1 MAIDS
6 KPHKKMAKQVEAFR
20 REGFRRAAVV
30 GAFVVFGG
38 AWQAAVAQPSG
49 ADGSDFLYRV
59 QPGDTLITL
68 ADRYMDSVEGWRLLQ
83 QRNHVA
89 DPYRLQPGS
98 MLRIPF
104 DRIPVVPAT
113 AQVVFARD
121 ATTADRKPLQ
131 AGMKLAEDA
140 QIETGDKGAVTLA
153 FDDGTRV
160 TVPPGS
166 RVALSRV
173 RAFARAGLI
182 DVRVHVKQGE
192 AESNVS
198 PKKTGVGR
206 YEISTPALVTGVR
219 GTRFRVQA
227 SESVSTS
234 SVLEGEVATKAGRQT
249 QGVKAGF
256 GVQVSGGHLKRAALP
271 AAPKLDAIPD
281 LVQRPCFRATWQ
293 PVKGAVAYRA
303 AVARDAALTEL
314 SAYQH
319 SKTPGATLCGD
330 EDGDYTLVVQ
340 SIDALGL
347 TSPSA
352 TRPFTVRLHPEA
364 PYTIQP
370 ASGKTYRSGEL
381 AFSWA
386 AVSDARSYD
395 MEVAEAETFASPAI
409 QEHGQDVRVSKTLS
423 AGTWWWRVRSVAEG
437 GKTGPWSDALRF
449 QALDIPPGAVPPA
462 SVDAGDDGML
472 HAHWPALTPE
482 LAAAGA
488 RTRVQLA
495 SEPTFAKPVADI
507 VSDGSEAAI
516 PQPPAGTYYIRTGVD
531 LGDPASVVYAKPQRI
546 DVGAFVGDSS
556 RSPVQSGG
564 GNLLLNDWS
573 GRTNPR

>member
-1 MAIDS
+1 
-6 KPHKKMAKQVEAFR
+6 MAKQADALR
-20 REGFRRAAVV
+20 RDGLGRAAIV
-30 GAFVVFGG
+30 GALVIFGG
-38 AWQAAVAQPSG
+38 AWQAAMAQPSG
-49 ADGSDFLYRV
+49 ADGTDFLYRV
-59 QPGDTLITL
+59 QPGDTLISL
-68 ADRYMDSVEGWRLLQ
+68 AERYMDSVEGWRLLQ
-83 QRNHVA
+83 QRNRVA
-89 DPYRLQPGS
+89 NPYRLQPS
-98 MLRIPF
+98 SVLRVPF
-104 DRIPVVPAT
+104 DRIPVVSAT
-113 AQVVFARD
+113 AQVVSARD
-121 ATTADRKPLQ
+121 AATADHTPLQ

-166 RVALSRV
+166 HIKLSRV

-198 PKKTGVGR
+198 PRKSGVGR

-227 SESVSTS
+227 SESASTS
-234 SVLEGEVATKAGRQT
+234 SVLEGEVAAKAGRQT
-249 QGVKAGF
+249 QSVKAGF
-256 GVQVSGGHLKRAALP
+256 GVQASGGRIRRAALP
-271 AAPKLDAIPD
+271 SAPKLNAIPE
-281 LVQRPCFRATWQ
+281 LVQTPCFRATWQ

-314 SAYQH
+314 GAYQS
-319 SKTPGATLCGD
+319 SKTPAATLCGD

-340 SIDALGL
+340 SIDAIGL
-347 TSPSA
+347 TSVSA

-370 ASGKTYRSGEL
+370 ANGKAYRSGEL
-381 AFSWA
+381 TFAWA
-386 AVSDARSYD
+386 AVSDVRSYD
-395 MEVAEAETFASPAI
+395 MEVSDAQTFESPAV
-409 QEHGQDVRVSKTLS
+409 QQRVQDVRMVKPLG
-423 AGTWWWRVRSVAEG
+423 AGTWWWRVRSVAED

-472 HAHWPALTPE
+472 HAHWPALAPE
-482 LAAAGA
+482 LTAAGA

-495 SEPTFAKPVADI
+495 SETTFAKPIADI
-507 VSDGSEAAI
+507 VSDGNEAAI
-516 PQPPAGTYYIRTGVD
+516 PQPPAGSYYIRTGVD
-531 LGDPASVVYAKPQRI
+531 LGDAASVIYTKPQRI

-564 GNLLLNDWS
+564 GSLLLNDWS
-573 GRTNPR
+573 GRATR

>member
-1 MAIDS
+1 MVKQADAIWS
-6 KPHKKMAKQVEAFR
+6 
-20 REGFRRAAVV
+20 GLIGRAAFV
-30 GAFVVFGG
+30 GAFVLFGG
-38 AWQAAVAQPSG
+38 VWQAAMAQPSG

-59 QPGDTLITL
+59 RQGDTLINL
-68 ADRYMDSVEGWRLLQ
+68 AERYMDSVDGWRLLQ

-89 DPYRLQPGS
+89 DPYRLKPGS
-98 MLRIPF
+98 LLRIPF

-121 ATTADRKPLQ
+121 ATTGGKPLQ
-131 AGMKLAEDA
+131 TGMRLAEA
-140 QIETGDKGAVTLA
+140 SQIDTGDKGSVTLA

-166 RVALSRV
+166 HVALSRV

-198 PKKTGVGR
+198 PRKTGVGR

-227 SESVSTS
+227 SDAVSTS
-234 SVLEGEVATKAGRQT
+234 SVLEGEVATRAGRQK
-249 QGVKAGF
+249 QAVKAGF
-256 GVQVSGGHLKRAALP
+256 GVQASDGHLKRAALP
-271 AAPKLDAIPD
+271 AAPRLDAIPQ
-281 LVQRPCFRATWQ
+281 LVQTPCLRATWQ
-293 PVKGAVAYRA
+293 PVKGAVGYRA

-314 SAYQH
+314 SAYQ
-319 SKTPGATLCGD
+319 SRKTPAVTLCGD

-347 TSPSA
+347 TSESA

-370 ASGKTYRSGEL
+370 ASGRTYRSGDV
-381 AFSWA
+381 AFAWA
-386 AVSDARSYD
+386 AVSDAGSYD
-395 MEVAEAETFASPAI
+395 MEVAGTETFTSPAV
-409 QEHGQDVRVSKTLS
+409 QQHGKDVRLTKPLT
-423 AGTWWWRVRSVAEG
+423 AGTWWWRVRSVAAD

-449 QALDIPPGAVPPA
+449 RVLDIPPDAVPTA
-462 SVDAGDDGML
+462 AVEAGNDGKL
-472 HAHWPALTPE
+472 HAHWSALSPE
-482 LAAAGA
+482 LAASGA

-495 SEPTFAKPVADI
+495 GDTSFAKPIADI
-507 VSDGSEAAI
+507 VSEGNEAII
-516 PQPPAGTYYIRTGVD
+516 PQPPSGVYYIRTGVD
-531 LGDPASVVYAKPQRI
+531 LGDAASVVYAKPQRI
-546 DVGAFVGDSS
+546 DVGTFVGDSA

-564 GNLLLNDWS
+564 GNLLLND
-573 GRTNPR
+573 